1 MTAKR
6 KPKPLPE
13 PTAAQLDEA
22 MLAFERLRMRYRL
35 EHYEDAPPSERFVVR
50 VVPEML
56 AAAPARGRAIIPGAR
71 EATYTV
77 HRFPDETSARR
88 WREREIIRETVAA
101 CMRAQP

>member
-1 MTAKR
+1 MSARR

-22 MLAFERLRMRYRL
+22 MLAFEKLRMRYRL
-35 EHYEDAPPSERFVVR
+35 EHYEDAPPHERFVVR

-56 AAAPARGRAIIPGAR
+56 APKAIRTGAIVGAR

-77 HRFPDETSARR
+77 HRFPDEASARR
-88 WREREIIRETVAA
+88 WREREIIRETIAA
-101 CMRAQP
+101 GMRAQP